1 MPRSLRLPLRF
12 PRATAWNC
20 SSWAAVVVLSGVTS
34 TDLLVVVTVE
44 VDMFE
49 ICYERYSG
57 HVLVIYRLYP
67 TPLSLIVITLHGFE
81 AANHTVLNL
90 ITTPLVLVLRA
101 GTGSICRFLQENPLY
116 ILQIAL
122 DMRFLLVGFV

>member
-1 MPRSLRLPLRF
+1 M
-12 PRATAWNC
+12 
-20 SSWAAVVVLSGVTS
+20 VLSGVTS
-34 TDLLVVVTVE
+34 TDLVVVVTVE

-67 TPLSLIVITLHGFE
+67 TPLSLIVITLHRFE

-90 ITTPLVLVLRA
+90 ITTPWSLYLGLTLVQSA
-101 GTGSICRFLQENPLY
+101 GSSRRILY
-116 ILQIAL
+116 VLQIVL
-122 DMRFLLVGFV
+122 DMRFLLVGFG